1 MTFCEYEVPRQ
12 YRISSRS
19 LNTSCFKQS
28 KATPWRYKEGVRA
41 SVVSNPRLEYHLG
54 NKPHTHIHAKKKMW
68 NYKHRLQ
75 TSFFCM
81 LKWTYIFLDM
91 SLSVSF
97 FTEGIVPLSIGNH
110 QTLSFLCLIF
120 DVELNHARTT
130 FDPLKII
137 LWKTPRP
144 KQNKENEQTKGGRER
159 TKNND

>member
-1 MTFCEYEVPRQ
+1 MTFCEYEVLRQ
-12 YRISSRS
+12 YGISSRS

-54 NKPHTHIHAKKKMW
+54 NKPHTHIHAKKRCETISTDC
-68 NYKHRLQ
+68 RLH
-75 TSFFCM
+75 FFCM
-81 LKWTYIFLDM
+81 LKWTYIVLDM
-91 SLSVSF
+91 FLSVSF
-97 FTEGIVPLSIGNH
+97 FAEGIVPLSIDNH

-120 DVELNHARTT
+120 DVEVNHARTT

-144 KQNKENEQTKGGRER
+144 KQNKRGRER